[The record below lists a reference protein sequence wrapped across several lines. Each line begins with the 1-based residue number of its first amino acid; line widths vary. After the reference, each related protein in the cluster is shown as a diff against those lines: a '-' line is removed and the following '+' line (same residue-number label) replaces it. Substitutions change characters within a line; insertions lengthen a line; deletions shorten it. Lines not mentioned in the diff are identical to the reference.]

1 MEILSTFKKYNIRP
15 SKKLA
20 QNFLTDKNILEKIVE
35 AADLNINDIVLEIGP
50 GLGVL
55 TNELSKRC
63 KKIIAVEKDEKMLEV
78 LKDRNYPNIE
88 LINKDILKTTIQ
100 LPEKYKLIANLPY
113 YITSPI
119 IRMFLEKDQPELMV
133 LMIQK
138 EVAQRICAK
147 NKLSVLS
154 VSVQFYADAKI
165 IKYVSRN
172 CFYPVPKVDSAIIK
186 IIPKQ
191 IPNIDVKKFFQL
203 VKMGFSSK
211 RKKLKNNLKGIIKKE
226 IDFDLNL
233 RAEDLSVN
241 DWIKLFNILDF

>member
-233 RAEDLSVN
+233 RAEDLSIN
-241 DWIKLFNILDF
+241 DWIRLFNILDF

>member
-147 NKLSVLS
+147 EKLSVLS

-165 IKYVSRN
+165 IRYVSKN

-191 IPNIDVKKFFQL
+191 IPNIDTEKFFKL

-211 RKKLKNNLKGIIKKE
+211 RKKLKNNLKPIIKKE

>member
-211 RKKLKNNLKGIIKKE
+211 RKKLKNNLKPIIKKE

-233 RAEDLSVN
+233 RAEDLSV
-241 DWIKLFNILDF
+241 

>member
-88 LINKDILKTTIQ
+88 LINKDILKTIIQ

-211 RKKLKNNLKGIIKKE
+211 RKKLKNNLKPIIKKE